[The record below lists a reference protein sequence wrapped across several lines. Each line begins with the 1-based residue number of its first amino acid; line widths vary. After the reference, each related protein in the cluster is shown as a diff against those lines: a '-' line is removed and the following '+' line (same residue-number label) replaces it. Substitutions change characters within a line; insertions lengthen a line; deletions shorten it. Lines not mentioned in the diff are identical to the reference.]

1 MKSHFYKLY
10 PFFQKRVCLL
20 IVYILFVKLEC
31 STVILNG
38 LNDFSYA
45 EEIEI
50 EDLWNWYV
58 FDFSFSK

>member
-1 MKSHFYKLY
+1 M
-10 PFFQKRVCLL
+10 
-20 IVYILFVKLEC
+20 VYTLFVKLEC

-58 FDFSFSK
+58 FDFPFSKYLKVLRIIVFNELGNLL

>member
-1 MKSHFYKLY
+1 M
-10 PFFQKRVCLL
+10 
-20 IVYILFVKLEC
+20 VYTLFVKLEC

-45 EEIEI
+45 EKIEI

-58 FDFSFSK
+58 FNFSFSE

>member
-1 MKSHFYKLY
+1 M
-10 PFFQKRVCLL
+10 
-20 IVYILFVKLEC
+20 VYTLFVKLEC

-45 EEIEI
+45 EKIEI

-58 FDFSFSK
+58 FDFLFSK

>member
-1 MKSHFYKLY
+1 M
-10 PFFQKRVCLL
+10 
-20 IVYILFVKLEC
+20 VYTLFVKLEC

-50 EDLWNWYV
+50 EDLWNWYI
-58 FDFSFSK
+58 FDFPFISK